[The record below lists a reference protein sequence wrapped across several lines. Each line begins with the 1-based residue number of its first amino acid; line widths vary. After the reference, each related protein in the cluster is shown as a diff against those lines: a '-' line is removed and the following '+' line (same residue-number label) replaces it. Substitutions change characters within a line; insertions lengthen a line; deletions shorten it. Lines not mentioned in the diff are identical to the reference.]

1 MAIEKPKLLSASFT
15 FTQESNCLAPDDIEE
30 IKIDCLSDL
39 MIEQGKCFFVLKTE
53 SWSID
58 SEEELNDLISKVKS
72 GLKQIS

>member
-15 FTQESNCLAPDDIEE
+15 FTQESNCVSPDDIEE

-39 MIEQGKCFFVLKTE
+39 MIERGECFFVLKTK

-58 SEEELNDLISKVKS
+58 SEEELNDLISKIKS
-72 GLKQIS
+72 GLTEMS